1 MPRDII
7 DLKPTLCYKLELLKS
22 HHASLAMIEVS
33 KGAASKDRLADDA
46 RWALVHRIVSSGGFT
61 RAAQLR
67 DILLYLSRRALEDNP
82 KAISEEEVGRNALGR
97 PADFNPNEDNI
108 VRGQVRHLRQKLEE
122 YFSTEGRDEPLILLI
137 PKGTY
142 VPQFGDR
149 AAHPPPPPGEHH
161 EPAGSGWSLLPGR
174 YPGMDSDSAKPAYPW
189 LSIGV
194 LAALLAASA
203 VLSLVLWRQNADL
216 RRAAPTQNHLPPNE
230 DVLWPR
236 MFAPDQDT
244 SIVMADTSV
253 VMVEALTGVEV
264 PLDNYSGAAYADK
277 MINSVRDRSTQTALR
292 IVTDMQSTSLA
303 DANIA
308 VRLMEVCHQHNGR
321 CTIRYSRFLAAREFQ
336 TGNFILI
343 GSRQSNP
350 WVGLFEPQLNFYF
363 EPDPKTQRFRI
374 RNRSPLPGE
383 QDYYVIRNRP
393 LFPGERDHYRSFP
406 TDKVVEESYSD
417 LALLPNLTGTGN
429 VLIISGLGMS
439 DTEATGELITSPGF
453 STTLAKILNSKAGK
467 SPAPYVEI
475 LFQFNEM
482 SEVARGSK
490 IVAYRLITPP
500 KSEPP

>member
-1 MPRDII
+1 MLD
-7 DLKPTLCYKLELLKS
+7 
-22 HHASLAMIEVS
+22 VS
-33 KGAASKDRLADDA
+33 KDIAIEDANKDRLADDA
-46 RWALVHRIVSSGGFT
+46 RWALVHRIVSSGSFT

-67 DILLYLSRRALEDNP
+67 DILLYLSRRTLEDHP

-122 YFSTEGRDEPLILLI
+122 YFSTEGRDEPLILVI

-149 AAHPPPPPGEHH
+149 AAHPPPPPAEHH
-161 EPAGSGWSLLPGR
+161 ESAGSGRSVLPGR
-174 YPGMDSDSAKPAYPW
+174 YAGMDSDSTQPAYPW
-189 LSIGV
+189 LLIGV
-194 LAALLAASA
+194 LSVLLVALGVA
-203 VLSLVLWRQNADL
+203 SLVLWRKNAEL
-216 RRAAPTQNHLPPNE
+216 HRAAAPAQNLLPPSE

-236 MFAPDQDT
+236 LFAPNQET
-244 SIVMADTSV
+244 SIVVADTSAAILQSLAR
-253 VMVEALTGVEV
+253 EDI
-264 PLDNYSGAAYADK
+264 PLEDYSGAAYADK
-277 MINSVRDRSTQTALR
+277 MIKSVRDRNMQTALR
-292 IVTDMQSTSLA
+292 VIADMQLTSLA

-308 VRLMEVCHQHNGR
+308 ARLMEMCHRYNGQ
-321 CTIRYSRFLAAREFQ
+321 CKIQYSRFLAAREFK

-343 GSRQSNP
+343 GSRRSNP

-374 RNRSPLPGE
+374 RNRFPLSGEQNYYGIRNRSPLSGE
-383 QDYYVIRNRP
+383 QDY
-393 LFPGERDHYRSFP
+393 YRSFP

-417 LALLPNLTGTGN
+417 LALVPNLTGTGN

-439 DTEATGELITSPGF
+439 ETEATGEVVASPDF

-467 SPAPYVEI
+467 PPAPYVEV

-482 SEVARGSK
+482 SETARGSK

-500 KSEPP
+500 RSVPP